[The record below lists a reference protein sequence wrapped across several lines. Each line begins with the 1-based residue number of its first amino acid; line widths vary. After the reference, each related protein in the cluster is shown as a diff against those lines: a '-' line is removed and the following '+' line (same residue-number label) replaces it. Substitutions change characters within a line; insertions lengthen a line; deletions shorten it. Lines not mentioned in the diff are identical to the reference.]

1 MNKMIDIINKY
12 AINTSMDDKDK
23 KIQELEAIIVK
34 LTARIE
40 ELEKRLGLN
49 SKNSSK
55 PPSSDGFKKP
65 STNSIRPKGK
75 HPSGGQLG
83 HEGQTLRQVADP
95 Y

>member
-1 MNKMIDIINKY
+1 
-12 AINTSMDDKDK
+12 MDDKDK

-55 PPSSDGFKKP
+55 PPSSFQKAIHK
-65 STNSIRPKGK
+65 
-75 HPSGGQLG
+75 Q
-83 HEGQTLRQVADP
+83 